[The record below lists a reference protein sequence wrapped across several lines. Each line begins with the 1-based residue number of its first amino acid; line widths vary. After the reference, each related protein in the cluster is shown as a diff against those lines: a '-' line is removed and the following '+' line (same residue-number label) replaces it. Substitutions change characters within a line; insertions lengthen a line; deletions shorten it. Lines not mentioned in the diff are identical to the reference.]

1 MFTTKKH
8 SPYRLRYN
16 STPQDLEN
24 LLDQTIA
31 LYNQALF
38 VVGRIQQRWEHYG
51 YSETEEATEA
61 RPWFEKIT
69 LKLSKSVLDV
79 DQSVLEF
86 NKYANL
92 MQVTYFNL

>member
-38 VVGRIQQRWEHYG
+38 VVGRI
-51 YSETEEATEA
+51 
-61 RPWFEKIT
+61 
-69 LKLSKSVLDV
+69 
-79 DQSVLEF
+79 
-86 NKYANL
+86 
-92 MQVTYFNL
+92 